1 MMDKYCIKTRAEQ
14 KSLLKAMD
22 LEDKDRRFVE
32 KMLKQNRCTNFEDF
46 ECILDKYI
54 HTSKPT
60 HKRRAQSARLKC
72 YNTVK
77 SLAGPIEGGKLET
90 NASMDNES
98 FFNGSAMSKRFG
110 RHAKKFHKIG

>member
-32 KMLKQNRCTNFEDF
+32 KMLKQNKFTNFEDF
-46 ECILDKYI
+46 ECILDQYI
-54 HTSKPT
+54 QYSRETY
-60 HKRRAQSARLKC
+60 KRRAQSARLKC

-77 SLAGPIEGGKLET
+77 SLAGQDGPSEGVKLET
-90 NASMDNES
+90 NASIDNES
-98 FFNGSAMSKRFG
+98 FFNESAISKRFG
-110 RHAKKFHKIG
+110 RKARKF